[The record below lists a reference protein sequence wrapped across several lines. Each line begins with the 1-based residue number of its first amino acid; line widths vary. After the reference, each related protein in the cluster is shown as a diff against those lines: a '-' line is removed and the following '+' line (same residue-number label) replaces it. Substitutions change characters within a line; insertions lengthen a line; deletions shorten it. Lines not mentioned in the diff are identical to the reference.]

1 MKFTVTV
8 DGKEQSVEVRR
19 TSGGWNCRVNG
30 EAHAID
36 VAEVAPGRFSLLL
49 DGASFEVHVEE
60 HGEGHGEKGSGQYRV
75 HTRGADLVAEVED
88 PRRWQGRGGRG
99 GGKEGRQ
106 EITAPMPGKVITVL
120 VEKGQ
125 KVEEGQG
132 LVVVE
137 AMKMQ
142 NESPSPKPGVIEKV
156 LVQAGDTVE
165 HGSKLVVIS

>member
-19 TSGGWNCRVNG
+19 TSGSWNCRVNDEG
-30 EAHAID
+30 RIID

-60 HGEGHGEKGSGQYRV
+60 RNGQYRV
-75 HTRGADLVAEVED
+75 HTGGADLVAEVED

-106 EITAPMPGKVITVL
+106 EITAPMPGKIITVL
-120 VEKGQ
+120 VEEGQ

-142 NESPSPKPGVIEKV
+142 NEIPSPKPGVVEKV

-165 HGSKLVVIS
+165 HGTGLVVVG

>member
-30 EAHAID
+30 EERAID

-60 HGEGHGEKGSGQYRV
+60 HVEERDGQYHV
-75 HTRGADLVAEVED
+75 HTRGTDLVAEVED

-99 GGKEGRQ
+99 GGKEGPQ

-120 VEKGQ
+120 VEEGQ
-125 KVEEGQG
+125 EVEEGQG

-142 NESPSPKPGVIEKV
+142 NEIPSPKPGVIEKV

-165 HGSKLVVIS
+165 HGTGLVVVG